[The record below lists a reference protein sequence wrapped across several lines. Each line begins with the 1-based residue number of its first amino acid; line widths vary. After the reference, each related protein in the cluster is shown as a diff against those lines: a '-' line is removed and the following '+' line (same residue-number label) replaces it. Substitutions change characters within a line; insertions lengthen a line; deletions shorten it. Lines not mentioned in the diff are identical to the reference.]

1 MINCFIP
8 FLSLPQARQTV
19 RALGL
24 CDRIKNIYL
33 LATEKIP
40 DEVEGCEMLMIDS
53 PASTATFRTIALH
66 ADTAYTLLY
75 TKYTA
80 FEPGQFAFERLLAI
94 AGDTNAGMLYADRY
108 LLKNGNSQQA
118 PVIDYQKGSLRDD
131 FDFGSLLFFRSS
143 VLKQAVRAM
152 DADYRFAGAE
162 TDGSGGCEDSKI
174 AELAVQSLLQK
185 VLCAGAGWWVI
196 SLPCFCRYIV
206 CKVCLRY
213 ALEVR
218 TSTYSYFVSNGF
230 PTFNKQKK

>member
-80 FEPGQFAFERLLAI
+80 FGAGAVRLRNGPGLAI
-94 AGDTNAGMLYADRY
+94 GGDTMRNA
-108 LLKNGNSQQA
+108 
-118 PVIDYQKGSLRDD
+118 
-131 FDFGSLLFFRSS
+131 
-143 VLKQAVRAM
+143 
-152 DADYRFAGAE
+152 
-162 TDGSGGCEDSKI
+162 
-174 AELAVQSLLQK
+174 LAV
-185 VLCAGAGWWVI
+185 VTC
-196 SLPCFCRYIV
+196 
-206 CKVCLRY
+206 
-213 ALEVR
+213 
-218 TSTYSYFVSNGF
+218 
-230 PTFNKQKK
+230 

>member
-75 TKYTA
+75 TKYSSNSITNISLI
-80 FEPGQFAFERLLAI
+80 EPGQFAFERLLAI

-162 TDGSGGCEDSKI
+162 TDGSGGC
-174 AELAVQSLLQK
+174 AARGVLQLLQQRY
-185 VLCAGAGWWVI
+185 VGHGFDLPPLRELLGAGRRGHGRFHSGIRRTETARKNVRIRFWV
-196 SLPCFCRYIV
+196 Y
-206 CKVCLRY
+206 
-213 ALEVR
+213 
-218 TSTYSYFVSNGF
+218 
-230 PTFNKQKK
+230 

>member
-80 FEPGQFAFERLLAI
+80 FELGQFAFERLLAI

-108 LLKNGNSQQA
+108 LLKTATAN
-118 PVIDYQKGSLRDD
+118 R
-131 FDFGSLLFFRSS
+131 LLS
-143 VLKQAVRAM
+143 
-152 DADYRFAGAE
+152 
-162 TDGSGGCEDSKI
+162 
-174 AELAVQSLLQK
+174 
-185 VLCAGAGWWVI
+185 
-196 SLPCFCRYIV
+196 
-206 CKVCLRY
+206 
-213 ALEVR
+213 
-218 TSTYSYFVSNGF
+218 
-230 PTFNKQKK
+230 

>member
-80 FEPGQFAFERLLAI
+80 FERGSSPSNACWLLPAI
-94 AGDTNAGMLYADRY
+94 RM
-108 LLKNGNSQQA
+108 
-118 PVIDYQKGSLRDD
+118 P
-131 FDFGSLLFFRSS
+131 
-143 VLKQAVRAM
+143 
-152 DADYRFAGAE
+152 E
-162 TDGSGGCEDSKI
+162 
-174 AELAVQSLLQK
+174 
-185 VLCAGAGWWVI
+185 
-196 SLPCFCRYIV
+196 CFMRIV
-206 CKVCLRY
+206 TC
-213 ALEVR
+213 
-218 TSTYSYFVSNGF
+218 
-230 PTFNKQKK
+230 

>member
-1 MINCFIP
+1 MKMINCFIP

-152 DADYRFAGAE
+152 DAPIIIIF
-162 TDGSGGCEDSKI
+162 I
-174 AELAVQSLLQK
+174 
-185 VLCAGAGWWVI
+185 
-196 SLPCFCRYIV
+196 
-206 CKVCLRY
+206 CL
-213 ALEVR
+213 
-218 TSTYSYFVSNGF
+218 
-230 PTFNKQKK
+230 

>member
-143 VLKQAVRAM
+143 VLK
-152 DADYRFAGAE
+152 GGPG
-162 TDGSGGCEDSKI
+162 DGC
-174 AELAVQSLLQK
+174 
-185 VLCAGAGWWVI
+185 
-196 SLPCFCRYIV
+196 
-206 CKVCLRY
+206 
-213 ALEVR
+213 
-218 TSTYSYFVSNGF
+218 
-230 PTFNKQKK
+230 